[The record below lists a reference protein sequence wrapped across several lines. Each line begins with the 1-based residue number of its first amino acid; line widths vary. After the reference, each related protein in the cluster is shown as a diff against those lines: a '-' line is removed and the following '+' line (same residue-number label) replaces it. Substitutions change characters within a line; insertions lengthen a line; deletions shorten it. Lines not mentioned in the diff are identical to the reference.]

1 MPQAKKTPPPP
12 HPLGSIV
19 LKYEPR
25 RVYKTQK
32 KAMLKFCM
40 MNNKKRI
47 SILLNILDQISQDN
61 EEARN
66 GIEKSIEIICKEE
79 GISCEQVFL
88 YIFLFCFV

>member
-1 MPQAKKTPPPP
+1 M
-12 HPLGSIV
+12 

-88 YIFLFCFV
+88 YIFFVLFCLILMLQSCLII